1 MSVPGAGYV
10 LSCCSTVDLTAAKLT
25 SLRIGWLPYSYE
37 AGGVVYL
44 DDLWESRSPGEFY
57 GALARGPMRRPPG

>member
-1 MSVPGAGYV
+1 MSVPGAGCAP
-10 LSCCSTVDLTAAKLT
+10 SCCSAVDLTAAKLT
-25 SLRIGWLPYSYE
+25 SLGIGWLPYSDE

-57 GALARGPMRRPPG
+57 GELARGPMRRPPG